1 MSAPLDDFMKSR
13 NSDLSI
19 KTVKTEKKIKTAI
32 ASGAG
37 ATVISRRGTIDK
49 ALAELKSR
57 VSSSL
62 VTVFLT
68 IMYGIPLSWYTC
80 QAFD

>member
-1 MSAPLDDFMKSR
+1 MGAPLDNFMKSR

-19 KTVKTEKKIKTAI
+19 KTVKTEKKIKPAI
-32 ASGAG
+32 ASGAT
-37 ATVISRRGTIDK
+37 AISRRDTIGK

-68 IMYGIPLSWYTC
+68 IMYGMALSWYTC